1 MSYML
6 ACDVGSQGVKIIL
19 CDDSLK
25 VLFSSYEPYDIIY
38 PHPGW
43 AEQNPED
50 WISGLIRGLR
60 TVVLSSGI
68 DRKSIR
74 ILGID
79 CQVEGIL
86 PVDGKGRAL
95 RNSLIWMDRR
105 ALDQVERIKHLVD
118 QDALFEI
125 TGLNNDPYH
134 VAPKIMWMK
143 DNEPEIF
150 AKTAKFL
157 TPTSYVVFRMTGEYV
172 TDYSNASTTMLFDI
186 RNRTWDRGLSELM
199 EIPLDAMPALVP
211 ATTIVGR
218 LNKEFAI
225 DSGLDMETQVIAG
238 CGDEHAATIGTGVT
252 KEGLVCDITGT
263 AEAVCAPT
271 RTLVYD
277 RSRLVETHC
286 HGDPDKWFLEN
297 PGFVSGGNLR
307 WFKDQLGQ
315 SERAVESFSGIDA
328 YDILMKEAERVSPGS
343 DGVIFLPMMMGAL
356 TPEWNPRAKAVFF
369 GLTMHHKREHLVRA
383 ILEASAFGL
392 KDIVDRM
399 EFAGLKVDEIRIGG
413 GGSKSQLWRQ
423 IKADVTGKRVSIVS
437 DGNDTC
443 FGSAILASVA
453 IGLYQSI
460 DEAAEDKVEVL
471 SIQEPSSDGFE
482 EYSRAY
488 EKYREI
494 YDRLRPSFDST

>member
-1 MSYML
+1 MSYIL
-6 ACDVGSQGVKIIL
+6 ACDVGSQGVKTIL

-25 VLFSSYEPYDIIY
+25 VLCSIYEPYDIIY
-38 PHPGW
+38 PRPGW

-50 WISGLIRGLR
+50 WISGLMKALNS
-60 TVVLSSGI
+60 VVLTSGI

-74 ILGID
+74 VIGID

-86 PVDGKGRAL
+86 PVDSKGRAL

-105 ALDQVERIKHLVD
+105 AVAQAERISDLVD
-118 QDALFEI
+118 QDKLFEI

-134 VAPKIMWMK
+134 VAPKILWMK

-150 AKTAKFL
+150 EKTAKFL
-157 TPTSYVVFRMTGEYV
+157 TPASYIVFRMTGEYA

-186 RNRTWDRGLSELM
+186 RNKAWDRRLFELM
-199 EIPLDAMPALVP
+199 EIPLDAMPELVP
-211 ATTIVGR
+211 ATAIVGK
-218 LNKEFAI
+218 LNKEFAVN
-225 DSGLDMETQVIAG
+225 SGLDIETQVIAG

-252 KEGLVCDITGT
+252 KECLVCDITGT

-271 RTLVYD
+271 KTLIYD

-286 HGDPDKWFLEN
+286 HGDPDKWLLEN

-307 WFKDQLGQ
+307 WFRDQLGQ
-315 SERAVESFSGIDA
+315 PERAVESFSGIDA
-328 YDILMKEAERVSPGS
+328 YEILMKEAERVAPGS
-343 DGVIFLPMMMGAL
+343 DGVIFLPMMMGAM
-356 TPEWNPRAKAVFF
+356 TPEWNPKAKAVFF
-369 GLTMHHKREHLVRA
+369 GLTLYHKREHMVRA

-392 KDIVDRM
+392 KDIIDSM
-399 EFAGLKVDEIRIGG
+399 ESAGLKVDEIRIAGG
-413 GGSKSQLWRQ
+413 GAKSHLWRQ

-453 IGLYQSI
+453 IGLYRSV

-471 SIQEPSSDGFE
+471 RVQEPSSNQFE
-482 EYSRAY
+482 EYCRAY

-494 YDRLRPSFDST
+494 YSRLRPSFDDV